1 MSIAKNKKNLL
12 QEKEGE
18 FSSPVTR
25 LYQSLLL
32 YNSPKVMVCD
42 CLGQQT
48 INVMLFA
55 PAIADSG
62 PLHGAAQ
69 PHSLVSRES
78 LGWGGS
84 FLLHVVSVPAPSCGG
99 LGVSKSNKGTSLV
112 VQWLS
117 ICLPMQ
123 GTWVQSLVWEGAI
136 CPGATKLL
144 CHNY

>member
-1 MSIAKNKKNLL
+1 
-12 QEKEGE
+12 
-18 FSSPVTR
+18 
-25 LYQSLLL
+25 
-32 YNSPKVMVCD
+32 MVCD

-48 INVMLFA
+48 INVMLVV

-78 LGWGGS
+78 LGWGGPL
-84 FLLHVVSVPAPSCGG
+84 LLHVIPVPAPSCGG

-123 GTWVQSLVWEGAI
+123 GTWVQSLVWEGPT
-136 CPGATKLL
+136 CPGASKLL